1 MKKLVLGAAFAL
13 VASTAVAG
21 TVAPP
26 VMEPAIVIEQASGS
40 SVNQHLLPPILF
52 VLAVATS
59 MIFMP

>member
-13 VASTAVAG
+13 VAATAVAG

-26 VMEPAIVIEQASGS
+26 MMEPAILIEQASGS

-59 MIFMP
+59 LIFMP

>member
-13 VASTAVAG
+13 VAATAVAG

-26 VMEPAIVIEQASGS
+26 MMEPAILIEQASGS
-40 SVNQHLLPPILF
+40 SINQHLLPPLLF

-59 MIFMP
+59 LIFMP